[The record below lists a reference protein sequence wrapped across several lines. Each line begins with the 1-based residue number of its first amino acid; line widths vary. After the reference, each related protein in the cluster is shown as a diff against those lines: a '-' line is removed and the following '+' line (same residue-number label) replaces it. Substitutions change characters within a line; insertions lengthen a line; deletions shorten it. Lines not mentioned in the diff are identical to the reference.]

1 MALARVLKAHTSPL
15 VKCLYSTVR
24 TESGF
29 SRRAS
34 NHHNTNFDEGMLEYL
49 ACPLSKTP
57 LRWDA
62 ETSSLICDELGV
74 AYPVTDGMPNL
85 RPADGHVIEAQ
96 DRQSST
102 SQQPW
107 GDAEP
112 TPQ

>member
-1 MALARVLKAHTSPL
+1 MWPQNSQCRQGLPTFAATIYSCLPDLCKASL
-15 VKCLYSTVR
+15 LYV
-24 TESGF
+24 
-29 SRRAS
+29 
-34 NHHNTNFDEGMLEYL
+34 
-49 ACPLSKTP
+49 
-57 LRWDA
+57 RWDA
-62 ETSSLICDELGV
+62 ETSSLICDVLGV
-74 AYPVTDGMPNL
+74 AYPVTNGMPNL

>member
-15 VKCLYSTVR
+15 VKCVYSTVR
-24 TESGF
+24 AESGF
-29 SRRAS
+29 SRRDKSAD
-34 NHHNTNFDEGMLEYL
+34 FDEGMLEYL
-49 ACPLSKTP
+49 ACPFSKTP

-62 ETSSLICDELGV
+62 ETSTLICDELGV